1 MLLEFL
7 KWVIKLGIDLN
18 FGGDFLSFKVLA
30 VLIKEFLNKLA
41 RVELSVL
48 NLFFP
53 FRIIFLIH
61 MVSFSSE
68 AFCCYLILFYL
79 DCENIHFLSKFNK

>member
-48 NLFFP
+48 
-53 FRIIFLIH
+53 FL
-61 MVSFSSE
+61 
-68 AFCCYLILFYL
+68 
-79 DCENIHFLSKFNK
+79 